1 MTSRGPH
8 TGAALELVEVS
19 QAFGPVIAVD
29 GVSLAVPPGEFLTLL
44 GPSGSGKTTTLMM
57 IAGFESATAGEILLG
72 GRPLTRVPPY
82 RRNLGMVF
90 QHYALFPHMTVHD
103 NVAFPLRTRG
113 VTMAETDRRG
123 EGGLDRVHL
132 PRYGARFP
140 APLSPGPPQRVA
152 PPRAP
157 LHPPPVL
164 LLDHAPPARPPRL
177 PSPVPA
183 KGGAARRARQ
193 EAARADAARDQAHPA
208 GASAHRDLR
217 HARPGRGADHVG
229 SHCGHAPRSGGTA
242 GPAGG
247 PLRAS
252 G

>member
-19 QAFGPVIAVD
+19 KAFGPVIAVD

-113 VTMAETDRRG
+113 VTMAETDRRV
-123 EGGLDRVHL
+123 EEALDRVHL
-132 PRYGARFP
+132 PGYGARFP
-140 APLSPGPPQRVA
+140 AQLSGGQQQRVA
-152 PPRAP
+152 LARA
-157 LHPPPVL
+157 LVYRPPVL
-164 LLDHAPPARPPRL
+164 LMDEPLGALDKKRSEEHTSELQSRPHL
-177 PSPVPA
+177 V
-183 KGGAARRARQ
+183 
-193 EAARADAARDQAHPA
+193 
-208 GASAHRDLR
+208 
-217 HARPGRGADHVG
+217 
-229 SHCGHAPRSGGTA
+229 C
-242 GPAGG
+242 
-247 PLRAS
+247 
-252 G
+252 